1 MNIRYYSNV
10 IIYRIVEW
18 CTPVNARQWAG
29 SLWQADVL
37 PSKAT
42 TPSPPS
48 AFPIKSAIKRET
60 ERFPTTQTS
69 TGQTPEAWSEFLS
82 HCTFWRIPLFLNV
95 VISVNISPAHHTQI
109 WNSVTIGYNCR
120 IAINSVNASDVSLEG
135 SDGVGAVRVAA
146 CFGVSGI
153 CMNKVGMPKL
163 SRW

>member
-18 CTPVNARQWAG
+18 CTPVNERHWAG
-29 SLWQADVL
+29 RFWQADVL

-42 TPSPPS
+42 TLSPTVS
-48 AFPIKSAIKRET
+48 FPYQTAIKRET

-82 HCTFWRIPLFLNV
+82 HCTFWRAPLFLNV

-109 WNSVTIGYNCR
+109 WNPVTIVGLR
-120 IAINSVNASDVSLEG
+120 LILLMLRTWVWK
-135 SDGVGAVRVAA
+135 GVMELVQFAWPL
-146 CFGVSGI
+146 VSGS
-153 CMNKVGMPKL
+153 VEYVWT
-163 SRW
+163 RWECQS